1 MIKSPPVPITN
12 PLSVV
17 AEREPERLSQYLEF
31 FTPLD
36 DKGRYLPFDEL
47 RFRIPRDLD
56 PTLVWS
62 VVKQARQRQLNP
74 VITLGDRAVP
84 GMLLLTPAMQVAMSE
99 ADRHTSTAALEWLS
113 AQIGEQ
119 RQIQYLLNDLIE
131 DEAIS
136 SSQLEGA
143 ATTTR
148 VAKDL
153 LKRQLGPRSPDEKMI
168 VGNFRMMHFAWNH
181 RDKPLSIELITD
193 MHRIGVE
200 GIDDEKYQPGIF
212 RADDTVVVADAD
224 GNVVHTPPPAEGLER
239 RLESLV
245 QWANANHHDI
255 ESSQY
260 LHPLIKA
267 VLLHFAI
274 GYEHPFRDGN
284 GRVAR
289 SLLYWYLFK
298 QDFAAF
304 RYIAISTLLKAAP
317 IQYGKSYLYSETDQ
331 LDLTYFVDYQCRIIT
346 RAIGE
351 FKKACQRAMDSIRE
365 FNVFL
370 YESGLYRQLN
380 DKQKTVLQVAKSGI
394 ATHFTA
400 DNVSENLGCSYNTA
414 ASVLN
419 GLVEK
424 QLFQKQKV
432 GRSWVYSM
440 VDVERIVKRWRG

>member
-1 MIKSPPVPITN
+1 MIKPPPVPITN

-84 GMLLLTPAMQVAMSE
+84 GMLLLTPAMQIAMSE

-119 RQIQYLLNDLIE
+119 RQIQYLLNDLSE

-212 RADDTVVVADAD
+212 RADDTVVVPDAD

>member
-1 MIKSPPVPITN
+1 MIKPPPVLITN

-84 GMLLLTPAMQVAMSE
+84 GMLLLTPAMQIAMSE

-119 RQIQYLLNDLIE
+119 RQIQYLLNDLSE

-394 ATHFTA
+394 VTSFTV

-424 QLFQKQKV
+424 QLFRKQKV

-440 VDVERIVKRWRG
+440 IDVEQIVKRWRG

>member
-1 MIKSPPVPITN
+1 MIKPPPVPITN

-99 ADRHTSTAALEWLS
+99 ADRHTSAAALEWLS

-200 GIDDEKYQPGIF
+200 GIDDEKYQPGIL
-212 RADDTVVVADAD
+212 RGDDTVVVADAD

-289 SLLYWYLFK
+289 SLFYWYLFK

-304 RYIAISTLLKAAP
+304 RHIAISTLLKAAP

-351 FKKACQRAMDSIRE
+351 FKTACRRAMDSIQE

-394 ATHFTA
+394 VTSFTV

-424 QLFQKQKV
+424 QLFRKQKV

-440 VDVERIVKRWRG
+440 IDVEQIVRSWRV

>member
-1 MIKSPPVPITN
+1 MIKPPPVPITN

-84 GMLLLTPAMQVAMSE
+84 GMLLLTPAMQIAMSE

-119 RQIQYLLNDLIE
+119 RQIQYLLNDLSE

>member
-1 MIKSPPVPITN
+1 MIKPPPVPITN

-84 GMLLLTPAMQVAMSE
+84 GMLLLTPAMQIAMSE

-289 SLLYWYLFK
+289 SLFYWYLFK

>member
-1 MIKSPPVPITN
+1 MIKPPPVPITN

-84 GMLLLTPAMQVAMSE
+84 GMLLLTPAMQIAMSE

-119 RQIQYLLNDLIE
+119 RQIQYLLNDLSE

-260 LHPLIKA
+260 LHSLIKA

-440 VDVERIVKRWRG
+440 VDVEQIVKRWRG

>member
-1 MIKSPPVPITN
+1 MIKPPPVPITN

-84 GMLLLTPAMQVAMSE
+84 GMLLLTPAMQIAMSE

-119 RQIQYLLNDLIE
+119 RQIQYLLNDLSE

-440 VDVERIVKRWRG
+440 VDVEQIVKRWRG

>member
-1 MIKSPPVPITN
+1 MIKPPPVPITN

-84 GMLLLTPAMQVAMSE
+84 GMLLLTPAMQIAMSE

-440 VDVERIVKRWRG
+440 VDVEQIVKRWRG

>member
-1 MIKSPPVPITN
+1 MIKPPPVPITN

-84 GMLLLTPAMQVAMSE
+84 GMLLLTPAMQIAMSE

>member
-1 MIKSPPVPITN
+1 MTN

>member
-1 MIKSPPVPITN
+1 MIKPPPVPITN

-84 GMLLLTPAMQVAMSE
+84 GMLLLTPAMQIAMSE

-181 RDKPLSIELITD
+181 RDKPLSVELITD

-200 GIDDEKYQPGIF
+200 GIDDEKYQSGIL
-212 RADDTVVVADAD
+212 RGDDTVVVADAD

-289 SLLYWYLFK
+289 SLFYWYLFK

-351 FKKACQRAMDSIRE
+351 FKKACRRAMDSIRE

-394 ATHFTA
+394 VTSFTV

-424 QLFQKQKV
+424 QLFRKQKI

-440 VDVERIVKRWRG
+440 VDVEQIVRNWRV